1 MNGVSKAYAMTG
13 WRIGYAAGDVDLI
26 KAMAKMQSQVTGG
39 ACSISQAA
47 AAEALS
53 GDQTLVTERRASFKA
68 RRDHVVARLNQI
80 SGLRCIMPDGAFY
93 VFPDCRG
100 WLGRSTAGGAVLNN
114 DSDVAERL
122 LEEQEVAVVHGAAY
136 GLSPHIRISYATDM
150 ATLDMALDRINAF
163 AEGLS

>member
-1 MNGVSKAYAMTG
+1 M
-13 WRIGYAAGDVDLI
+13 II
-26 KAMAKMQSQVTGG
+26 
-39 ACSISQAA
+39 
-47 AAEALS
+47 
-53 GDQTLVTERRASFKA
+53 
-68 RRDHVVARLNQI
+68 RLNQI

-136 GLSPHIRISYATDM
+136 GLSLHIRISYATDM
-150 ATLDMALDRINAF
+150 ATLDTALDRINAF